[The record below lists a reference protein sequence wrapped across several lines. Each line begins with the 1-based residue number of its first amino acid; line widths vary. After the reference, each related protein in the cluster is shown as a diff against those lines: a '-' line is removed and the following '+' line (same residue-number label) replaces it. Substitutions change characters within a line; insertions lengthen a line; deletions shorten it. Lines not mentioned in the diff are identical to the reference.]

1 MLGESIG
8 VASFVVWLCLVFA
21 RGGFWR
27 IRTSEA
33 PPLEQAGAPP
43 AVAVIVPARNE
54 ADVVGAAIRSL
65 VGQSYPGPYH
75 VFLVDDAST
84 DGTADVARVAAK
96 QAGRED
102 RLTIVQAET
111 PAAGWTGKLWA
122 LNAGLQHADSF
133 GADYFLFADA
143 DIAHDSGNVAGLV
156 RRASTDGFD
165 LVSLMAK
172 LSCHSLAERALIPA
186 FLFFFFMLYPPHWVS
201 RSDRRTAAAAGGC
214 ILIRRAAL
222 ERVGGLAAIRNEL
235 IDDCAL
241 ASAVKRSG
249 GRIWLAPAN
258 GVRSLRAYSDWAQI
272 ETMISRTAFTELR
285 HSGALLVATVAAM
298 VVVFVAPPFLA
309 IVAKTFAVSALGLA
323 AWLLMSAAFAPTLR
337 YYNRSALWAP
347 LLPLIAIFYI
357 GATMHSALLYWQGRG
372 GLWKGRV
379 QDPGQGR

>member
-111 PAAGWTGKLWA
+111 PAA
-122 LNAGLQHADSF
+122 
-133 GADYFLFADA
+133 
-143 DIAHDSGNVAGLV
+143 
-156 RRASTDGFD
+156 
-165 LVSLMAK
+165 
-172 LSCHSLAERALIPA
+172 
-186 FLFFFFMLYPPHWVS
+186 
-201 RSDRRTAAAAGGC
+201 DRK
-214 ILIRRAAL
+214 
-222 ERVGGLAAIRNEL
+222 
-235 IDDCAL
+235 
-241 ASAVKRSG
+241 S
-249 GRIWLAPAN
+249 
-258 GVRSLRAYSDWAQI
+258 
-272 ETMISRTAFTELR
+272 
-285 HSGALLVATVAAM
+285 
-298 VVVFVAPPFLA
+298 VV
-309 IVAKTFAVSALGLA
+309 
-323 AWLLMSAAFAPTLR
+323 
-337 YYNRSALWAP
+337 
-347 LLPLIAIFYI
+347 
-357 GATMHSALLYWQGRG
+357 
-372 GLWKGRV
+372 
-379 QDPGQGR
+379 